1 MNTQSNSNTQLYNYK
16 VHIGQMI
23 FTGEEWLTDQA
34 IIIDGE
40 IIKDVVS
47 QSELPAD
54 LKTHLPCNPI
64 IAPAF
69 IDLQI
74 YGANGKLLSEYP
86 APEALSDLNK
96 YCRDGGAAFC
106 MPTVA
111 TNHYDVF
118 KKATDAIKNYWNRG
132 GEGVLGIHL
141 EGPWI
146 NPVKRGAHIESLVR
160 SPSVDEVKEILD
172 YGNGVIKIITL
183 APEQCSYEVIDLI
196 LSHGIVISAGHSNAT
211 YKKATESFGRGIKA
225 VTHLY
230 NAMSPLQHREP
241 GLAGAAMDDDTVMA
255 SIIPDGHHVDFAA
268 VRIAKAIMKNRLFVI
283 TDAVTQ
289 TDKGHYQHELAGDK
303 YEAAGILSGSAL
315 TMHKAMLNL
324 VNHCGIE
331 MGEAIRM
338 CSLYPARLMGLDREL
353 GKIKKGYKAKLVALD
368 QSEGSCVLL

>member
-1 MNTQSNSNTQLYNYK
+1 MNNFKAHTAEK
-16 VHIGQMI
+16 I
-23 FTGEEWLTDQA
+23 FTGEEWLTDHA
-34 IIIDGE
+34 IVVDGE
-40 IIKDVVS
+40 IIKDVVA
-47 QSELPAD
+47 QSELPSGLKVHD
-54 LKTHLPCNPI
+54 LGSAI
-64 IAPAF
+64 ISPAF

-74 YGANGKLLSEYP
+74 YGANGKLVSEYP
-86 APEALSDLNK
+86 TEEAITDLYN

-118 KKATDAIKNYWNRG
+118 KKAIDAIRNYWNQK

-146 NPVKRGAHIESLVR
+146 NPLKRGAHIESLVR
-160 SPSVDEVKEILD
+160 SPSLSEVKELLE
-172 YGNGVIKIITL
+172 YGKGVIKIITL
-183 APEQCSYEVIDLI
+183 APEQCSKEVIDLI
-196 LSHGIVISAGHSNAT
+196 LSYGIVISAGHSNAT
-211 YKKATESFGRGIKA
+211 YKQAKESFRAGIKA

-255 SIIPDGHHVDFAA
+255 SIIPDGYHVDYAA
-268 VRIAKAIMKNRLFVI
+268 IRIAKAVMKDRLFVI

-289 TDKGHYQHELAGDK
+289 AATGHYQHELAGDK

-315 TMHKAMLNL
+315 TMHKALLNL

-338 CSLYPARLMGLDREL
+338 CSLYPAKVMGLDHEL
-353 GKIKKGYKAKLVALD
+353 GKIKKGYKAKLVGFN
-368 QSEGSCVLL
+368 QQEGSCIML